1 MKYIITESQYEMI
14 LKEDI
19 STHLRRRL
27 HFDMMEEDMQN
38 IIEYEL
44 LPCEFRTPSEFVSE
58 ACDLLAQKYI
68 EELTLTGRSR
78 SLSGKDSDSLY
89 LFLVDLFGKHLVK
102 IYNKECS

>member
-58 ACDLLAQKYI
+58 ACDLLAQRYA
-68 EELTLTGRSR
+68 EDLTLS
-78 SLSGKDSDSLY
+78 SKDNDGLY

>member
-1 MKYIITESQYEMI
+1 MKYIITESQYKMI
-14 LKEDI
+14 LNEDI

-27 HFDMMEEDMQN
+27 HFDIMRDDMES
-38 IIEYEL
+38 IVEYEL

-58 ACDLLAQKYI
+58 ACDLLAQKYL
-68 EELTLTGRSR
+68 EDLTVST
-78 SLSGKDSDSLY
+78 KDSDGIY